1 MAAPA
6 RESGPLD
13 TSALDATRIEG
24 KAESYEVLEAMTRG
38 SNADLYLVARRGSA
52 LGVDSLMVV
61 KRMQSGH
68 ARDESA
74 VDSFLQEARI
84 SVRLRHPNIVTTFGC
99 GEDHGIPYL
108 AMEYL
113 EGGSLRDIAK
123 QCKKKGVRLSADL
136 VVFIACEVL
145 KGLHH
150 AHTLRDYDGRA
161 LCFVHRDL
169 SPHNV
174 IVTFEG
180 WVKLIDFGIAK
191 TTLQNEKT
199 AAGIVKGKCAYV
211 SPEQVVGDPLDPRTD
226 VFSLGIVLWEMLTG
240 RRLMTGSSTYEIMMQ
255 VLNKAAPPPSSVVK
269 NLPPGLDAVVLKA
282 LARDPD
288 ERFKSADEMR
298 KALKSPS
305 TLGGKPMATA
315 EDLQNVM
322 NVLFGEERKERV
334 EAIQRKMALLN
345 AGKRPSD
352 SGPVPRMSS
361 ASIVPP
367 PPTSSIRL
375 VRDVRSDDDRKTA
388 VEGKSNPKS
397 GKNASKSSDAGR
409 PTPLRDSR
417 ALARAELEALENELK
432 GSSLDFDHDADTRV
446 DSDFQIPDEAIPED
460 QRASYSLLRRDP
472 LASGAWP
479 ATIGNYTEP
488 MPGRMAS
495 LPPPPSVPPPVPSI
509 PVASTTETT
518 GPMNKSGTSSRLRRF
533 AFAVT
538 DVLVLVLVAAIGLRV
553 TGHRIDRAEM
563 HRLGSRAG
571 VALSHAGSWM
581 SAEAAKIR
589 H

>member
-1 MAAPA
+1 MPAPL
-6 RESGPLD
+6 RDSPID
-13 TSALDATRIEG
+13 MSVLDATRIEG
-24 KAESYEVLEAMTRG
+24 NAESYEVLDPMARG
-38 SNADLYLVARRGSA
+38 SNADLYLVARRGA

-61 KRMQSGH
+61 KRMQESH

-99 GEDHGIPYL
+99 GQDHGVPYL

-123 QCKKKGVRLSADL
+123 QCKRKGVRLTPDL

-226 VFSLGIVLWEMLTG
+226 IFSLGIVLWELVTG
-240 RRLMTGSSTYEIMMQ
+240 RRLMNGQSTYEIMMRI
-255 VLNKAAPPPSSVVK
+255 LNQAAPAPSSVVK
-269 NLPPGLDAVVLKA
+269 NLPPGLDAIIVKA
-282 LARDPD
+282 LQRDPD
-288 ERFKSADEMR
+288 ERFESADAMR
-298 KALKSPS
+298 KALRGAAC
-305 TLGGKPMATA
+305 LGGKPPASA
-315 EDLQNVM
+315 EDLAKVM
-322 NVLFGEERKERV
+322 DVLFGEERKERV

-352 SGPVPRMSS
+352 SGPVPRMSD
-361 ASIVPP
+361 ASLAPP

-375 VRDVRSDDDRKTA
+375 VRDPRTDEQKTA
-388 VEGKSNPKS
+388 IDGKSSPKS
-397 GKNASKSSDAGR
+397 RPSKAKR
-409 PTPLRDSR
+409 
-417 ALARAELEALENELK
+417 ELEAFEAERK
-432 GSSLDFDHDADTRV
+432 QTPSQILDFDSDADTRV
-446 DSDFQIPDEAIPED
+446 DSDFRIPAEAIRED
-460 QRASYSLLRRDP
+460 RRPSYSALSKHASSASESGLSGI
-472 LASGAWP
+472 SGAWP
-479 ATIGNYTEP
+479 STIRTYTEP
-488 MPGRMAS
+488 MPERVAS
-495 LPPPPSVPPPVPSI
+495 LPPPPMPVPSI
-509 PVASTTETT
+509 PPPGAVETT
-518 GPMNKSGTSSRLRRF
+518 GPMRATRASMSPRFKRF
-533 AFAVT
+533 AFLVT
-538 DVLVLVLVAAIGLRV
+538 DVLVVALVAVVALRV
-553 TGHRIDRAEM
+553 TGHRLDHALLAQIAS
-563 HRLGSRAG
+563 H
-571 VALSHAGSWM
+571 VASACSHAASWV
-581 SAEAAKIR
+581 SAKALAR
-589 H
+589 S